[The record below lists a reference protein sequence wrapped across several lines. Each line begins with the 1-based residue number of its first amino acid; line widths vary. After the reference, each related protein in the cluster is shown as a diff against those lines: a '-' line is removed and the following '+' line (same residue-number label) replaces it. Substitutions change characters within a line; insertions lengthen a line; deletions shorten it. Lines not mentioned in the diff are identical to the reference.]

1 MSLFRRIARPLLA
14 SIFIAE
20 GWDAL
25 RNPGGKPAPGKTRA
39 QPPPADQLVTE
50 DSLTIVR
57 VNGFVQVGGGVLLG
71 LGKYPRLAALALI
84 GSIAPTTYAGHRF
97 WREEDEQLRSEQR
110 IQLLKNLGLLGG
122 LILAALDTEGA
133 PSLGWKARRSVR
145 GVASSVTS
153 AWPASADAS
162 HQSVINVAGAGQKAG
177 RRAKNAAKA
186 AALRA
191 NAAAGVALHANAA
204 ASDVAKT
211 GLQLAS
217 PYIRQAN
224 DGALDAAEGAL
235 HTAGPVISAGIER
248 VGGLLEEARDIAGP
262 FVSAGIERAEEFLAR
277 GSDHLSPD

>member
-1 MSLFRRIARPLLA
+1 LA

-20 GWDAL
+20 GWDAI
-25 RNPGGKPAPGKTRA
+25 RNPDSKGAPGTTRA
-39 QPPPADQLVTE
+39 QTPMAGQPETG

-84 GSIAPTTYAGHRF
+84 GSIAPTTYTGHRF
-97 WREEDEQLRSEQR
+97 WLETDEETRAQQR

-145 GVASSVTS
+145 GVASSVTA

-162 HQSVINVAGAGQKAG
+162 HQSVSKVADAGQKAG
-177 RRAKNAAKA
+177 RRAKKAAKA

-191 NAAAGVALHANAA
+191 NAAAGVALQANAA
-204 ASDVAKT
+204 ASDVAKS
-211 GLQLAS
+211 GLLLAS

-224 DGALDAAEGAL
+224 DGALDMAEGAL
-235 HTAGPVISAGIER
+235 HTAGPAISAGIER
-248 VGGLLEEARDIAGP
+248 VGELLEEARDIAGP
-262 FVSAGIERAEEFLAR
+262 FVSAGIERAEELLAR
-277 GSDHLSPD
+277 GSDHLSPE